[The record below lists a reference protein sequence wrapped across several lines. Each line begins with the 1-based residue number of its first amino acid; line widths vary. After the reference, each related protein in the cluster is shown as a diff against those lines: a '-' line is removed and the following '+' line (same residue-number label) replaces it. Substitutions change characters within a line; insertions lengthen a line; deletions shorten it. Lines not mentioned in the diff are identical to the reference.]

1 MRKKSEMSASLDKYL
16 NFCVSRDSS
25 VDIQTAKTEIVRR
38 LFNFLLQEV
47 QKQFI
52 EYLIAKLEDL

>member
-1 MRKKSEMSASLDKYL
+1 MSASLDKYL